1 MTIMK
6 QKQTDS
12 RRKKKQQL
20 PKGRGRR
27 YGGTNYVQNKQ
38 ATRIYARKKK
48 EYMLEH
54 RG

>member
-6 QKQTDS
+6 HKQTDRC
-12 RRKKKQQL
+12 RRKKKQLL
-20 PKGRGRR
+20 PEGRGRR

-38 ATRIYARKKK
+38 ATRIYARAQG
-48 EYMLEH
+48 M